1 MLTFVDK
8 YQSIILSVILVF
20 YILNSLY
27 IGSANLSFLLFFLVV
42 IFQLVRMRKQILQ
55 LSFLQL
61 LAIFGLIVVSIV
73 ALIFIFMGFNHMISV
88 GILSFPNWMLIFIQ
102 IALILIILL
111 SVTAMVRNLF
121 ERFTGQKAK

>member
-1 MLTFVDK
+1 MLSFFDK
-8 YQSIILSVILVF
+8 YQSMILTVILIG

-27 IGSANLSFLLFFLVV
+27 IGSANLSFVLFFLVV
-42 IFQLVRMRKQILQ
+42 ILQVVRMRKHILQ

-61 LAIFGLIVVSIV
+61 LAIFGLIVGSIV